1 MTSVRGDRVT
11 LVLTGIALSLAAATG
26 TVVFAHNETVP
37 VAPAA
42 NEKLPVAWAAQDR
55 FVTALAA
62 VG

>member
-1 MTSVRGDRVT
+1 MRGGRVT

-26 TVVFAHNETVP
+26 TVVFAHNETVL

-42 NEKLPVAWAAQDR
+42 NEQLPVARAAQDR
-55 FVTALAA
+55 FVATLAA

>member
-1 MTSVRGDRVT
+1 MTSARGGRAA
-11 LVLTGIALSLAAATG
+11 LVLTDIALSLAAATG

-37 VAPAA
+37 VTPAS

-62 VG
+62 AG